1 MALQSSGQ
9 ISLNDMHIEA
19 GGSSGTYCTINDSD
33 IRGLIGK
40 SSGAQNRF
48 NEFYGASS
56 AISAIQ
62 FISARRVVTGSS
74 SSVSAQWPSGVQ
86 AGDIIF
92 ATGHRQGVQ
101 WASGQW
107 PPSGWTDL
115 QLSTNTAT
123 NSGESANWQHNA
135 WTVVTSAQTFGAT
148 AWTRTMASSATSN
161 TTILWCFRPTGT
173 VSNVSLTFNRGKY
186 QTQGIYTVGSRGSGG
201 VALSL

>member
-62 FISARRVVTGSS
+62 FISARRVVTGS
-74 SSVSAQWPSGVQ
+74 
-86 AGDIIF
+86 
-92 ATGHRQGVQ
+92 
-101 WASGQW
+101 
-107 PPSGWTDL
+107 
-115 QLSTNTAT
+115 
-123 NSGESANWQHNA
+123 
-135 WTVVTSAQTFGAT
+135 
-148 AWTRTMASSATSN
+148 
-161 TTILWCFRPTGT
+161 
-173 VSNVSLTFNRGKY
+173 
-186 QTQGIYTVGSRGSGG
+186 
-201 VALSL
+201 LSLIPI